1 MSLAYSIIYTAENSY
16 EHWVHKADWQFLIIP
31 ETNASQ
37 EFISIEFTNSINAV
51 NHFSINGYG
60 FPTIRIHPKQ
70 QFKEI
75 SFKAAF
81 TLLKKEV
88 NPFDF
93 EPHKD
98 PKEAYKKIGKLDF
111 KVDFE
116 SFLTPTPYT
125 LIPQKHHD
133 IYLFDVT
140 KSIFENL
147 QELKHWTYLKIY
159 FKTGVTDV
167 NTTVDEIIE
176 KRHGV
181 CQDFAHLFCAIA
193 RLNGI
198 PSRYVSGYL
207 HQGNGYF
214 GDSQMHAW
222 VESYVPFVGWVGF
235 DPTNDILVG
244 TNHIKVSHG
253 KDYKDCS
260 PLSGVVRS
268 KGTNETRHTV
278 QVLSQQQQ

>member
-88 NPFDF
+88 NPFAF
-93 EPHKD
+93 EPPKD

-176 KRHGV
+176 KALPGFRTSVLRHRPAQRDSLQV
-181 CQDFAHLFCAIA
+181 CFGLSSSRQWLFRGFPNACSGRILCSFCGLG
-193 RLNGI
+193 RL
-198 PSRYVSGYL
+198 
-207 HQGNGYF
+207 
-214 GDSQMHAW
+214 
-222 VESYVPFVGWVGF
+222 
-235 DPTNDILVG
+235 
-244 TNHIKVSHG
+244 
-253 KDYKDCS
+253 
-260 PLSGVVRS
+260 
-268 KGTNETRHTV
+268 
-278 QVLSQQQQ
+278 